1 MARSPSKTT
10 LLLEDTAGVKERIRS
25 RKMKMVSTPP
35 SSNSWKRINSQLAA
49 FAGGLALAT
58 VAIIGGGEIL
68 RDGGNTERTSSLPR
82 TESRA
87 VGLGMNEPDFGS
99 LVIGPVGLVM
109 DEPDFGSVTADRLA
123 FAHSVTTSPG
133 STEVARTPIVDPHFG
148 TGAES
153 VSALEGDE

>member
-1 MARSPSKTT
+1 
-10 LLLEDTAGVKERIRS
+10 
-25 RKMKMVSTPP
+25 MKMVSTPP

-99 LVIGPVGLVM
+99 VTADYSALRQSVAASRSIGPAMDEPDFGSLVIGPVGLVM

-123 FAHSVTTSPG
+123 FAHSVTTSRGP
-133 STEVARTPIVDPHFG
+133 PK
-148 TGAES
+148 
-153 VSALEGDE
+153 